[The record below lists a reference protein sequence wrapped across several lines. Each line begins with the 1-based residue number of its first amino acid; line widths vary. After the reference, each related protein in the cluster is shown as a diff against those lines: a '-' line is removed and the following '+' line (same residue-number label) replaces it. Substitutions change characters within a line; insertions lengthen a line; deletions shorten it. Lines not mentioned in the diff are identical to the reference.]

1 MIFLKTQFGGS
12 PEPPIGGQEDSAHWK
27 KISASRRRRGFVLVS
42 IDASRCPEQTSNQ
55 EWRCQMTPS
64 PPKRS
69 FSAFLAIFQNFSV
82 GCSGLK
88 FGWIRRV
95 FANNIRFKSN
105 LSSGGTFGPPTGVFN
120 KNRPIEN
127 RSQPPDVVE
136 TSSWALWTRL
146 DALSKSQIMSEDV
159 RSPLHPLMGGQS
171 SDSEV
176 LPNWRF
182 SQSPRGVPMS
192 QILVHSMH
200 SSLNY
205 SIPVGF

>member
-1 MIFLKTQFGGS
+1 MIFLKTQFGGHRN
-12 PEPPIGGQEDSAHWK
+12 PPIGGQEDSAHWK

-42 IDASRCPEQTSNQ
+42 IDASWCPEQKSNKDR
-55 EWRCQMTPS
+55 RCQMTPS

-69 FSAFLAIFQNFSV
+69 FSAFWAIFQNFSI
-82 GCSGLK
+82 GHSDLK
-88 FGWIRRV
+88 FGLIRRI
-95 FANNIRFKSN
+95 FAIYIRFKSN
-105 LSSGGTFGPPTGVFN
+105 SSSGGTFRPPTGVFN

-127 RSQPPDVVE
+127 RSRLPDVVE
-136 TSSWALWTRL
+136 TSFWALWTRL
-146 DALSKSQIMSEDV
+146 DALSKSQIRSEDV

-176 LPNWRF
+176 LLAF
-182 SQSPRGVPMS
+182 FTESQGVPMS